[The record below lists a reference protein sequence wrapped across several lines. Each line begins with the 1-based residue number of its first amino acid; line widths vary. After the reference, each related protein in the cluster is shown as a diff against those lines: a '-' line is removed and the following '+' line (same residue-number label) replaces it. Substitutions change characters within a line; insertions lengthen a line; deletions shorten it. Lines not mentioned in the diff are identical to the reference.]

1 MTDSPDT
8 ITGDAQPEPPR
19 LTPAEIRQ
27 RTIVQLLRTYEPV
40 VDKLLTGTGQ
50 TRETFM
56 AQIANAMRVQPKLW
70 ECDPAT
76 VLGAAL
82 RCAQLGM
89 APNDGTNRAWII
101 PRKGEATFQLGYGG
115 VLELARRA
123 APGLE
128 FDGRPVYPN
137 DDFELEYGNDHFR
150 HVPWF
155 ARKDVRH
162 TEAGGDAFLWY
173 VRARYPDGRIH
184 LHVLDKNGVEYHRS
198 FSQGGGGKVDMWR
211 DAYDAAALKSVIFD
225 MRRWLPAS
233 AKLAL
238 AIDQDGAVVD
248 VRELGMEVPVAAIE
262 QADSRLS
269 TEPPSDDDVADG
281 VIEPDDG

>member
-173 VRARYPDGRIH
+173 GPATPMAASICTCSTRTVSSTTARSR
-184 LHVLDKNGVEYHRS
+184 R
-198 FSQGGGGKVDMWR
+198 
-211 DAYDAAALKSVIFD
+211 AAAARSICGVTPTT
-225 MRRWLPAS
+225 RP
-233 AKLAL
+233 
-238 AIDQDGAVVD
+238 
-248 VRELGMEVPVAAIE
+248 
-262 QADSRLS
+262 LS
-269 TEPPSDDDVADG
+269 NR
-281 VIEPDDG
+281 